1 MCWPVGQ
8 LNIILSCIS
17 LNNCLFLSESRDNKP
32 AIVELVGAGG
42 AMMTLISCIFCHCQV
57 PASACM
63 AKYEE
68 HLQVKLAVMIDVDC
82 LITLAAHHH
91 NRSASDWCR
100 NKCDSSGMAQHN
112 S

>member
-1 MCWPVGQ
+1 
-8 LNIILSCIS
+8 
-17 LNNCLFLSESRDNKP
+17 
-32 AIVELVGAGG
+32 
-42 AMMTLISCIFCHCQV
+42 MMTLISCIFCHCQV
-57 PASACM
+57 PASASM

-68 HLQVKLAVMIDVDC
+68 HLQVKLAVMIDC

>member
-1 MCWPVGQ
+1 MHVLACGAIKHHSV
-8 LNIILSCIS
+8 LNISNS
-17 LNNCLFLSESRDNKP
+17 CLFLSESRDNKP

-57 PASACM
+57 PASASM

-91 NRSASDWCR
+91 NRSASD
-100 NKCDSSGMAQHN
+100 
-112 S
+112 

>member
-57 PASACM
+57 PASASL

-68 HLQVKLAVMIDVDC
+68 HLQVKLAVC
-82 LITLAAHHH
+82 
-91 NRSASDWCR
+91 
-100 NKCDSSGMAQHN
+100 
-112 S
+112 